1 MFSPTGLLPSAAAHS
16 HGLRLT
22 QYFLTPRQ
30 VGRTHPNAPTTPTT
44 QRLPAITR
52 DWFSLIRFR
61 SPLLAESRLFSLPA
75 GNEMFHFPAF
85 PPHALCVQA
94 RVTGFKVLPGFPIRK
109 SSDHSLV
116 DSSPRHI
123 AASHVLH
130 RLLVPRH
137 PPCALN
143 NLATKMLASTVQFSR
158 YGRPHPPP
166 HGPPTPSWQFHDM
179 NGPLRDRTPRHPHRG
194 AQPIAKEALTPSGPN
209 SVPQTP

>member
-1 MFSPTGLLPSAAAHS
+1 MLLGITLRRYHVFVYGTVTRYGDPFAWPSTNTALSHS
-16 HGLRLT
+16 ST
-22 QYFLTPRQ
+22 DRQ
-30 VGRTHPNAPTTPTT
+30 IRPNDPTTPTT
-44 QRLPAITR
+44 QRLPALTR
-52 DWFSLIRFR
+52 NRFSLIRFR

-94 RVTGFKVLPGFPIRK
+94 RVTGFQALPGFPIRK
-109 SSDHSLV
+109 SSDHSSV

-158 YGRPHPPP
+158 YRRPHPHPAA
-166 HGPPTPSWQFHDM
+166 HRHTPAV
-179 NGPLRDRTPRHPHRG
+179 PRRR
-194 AQPIAKEALTPSGPN
+194 
-209 SVPQTP
+209 